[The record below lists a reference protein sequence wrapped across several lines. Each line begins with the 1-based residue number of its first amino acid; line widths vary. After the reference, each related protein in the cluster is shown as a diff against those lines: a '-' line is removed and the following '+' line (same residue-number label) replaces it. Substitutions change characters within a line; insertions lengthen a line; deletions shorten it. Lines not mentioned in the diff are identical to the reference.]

1 MTSWTI
7 YALVIET
14 PGSEL
19 GIFWILVIQIV
30 PCSISMWHDCET
42 QPHKCMT
49 RGPSHFNLA
58 WKSIP
63 FVLVVSMLPGRG
75 REVGSIPTRSKLVFH
90 AMNQRQREL
99 LYGVRSTD
107 WAENPQVACDWSG
120 ATSDARITTSYQC
133 VNSTIGLI
141 NYCWQKI

>member
-1 MTSWTI
+1 MTARPSN
-7 YALVIET
+7 L
-14 PGSEL
+14 
-19 GIFWILVIQIV
+19 
-30 PCSISMWHDCET
+30 MR
-42 QPHKCMT
+42 KCMT

-58 WKSIP
+58 WKSTP

-141 NYCWQKI
+141 NYCWQKYDSVSFENDFSISLVKPLTKGWSCGEAQ